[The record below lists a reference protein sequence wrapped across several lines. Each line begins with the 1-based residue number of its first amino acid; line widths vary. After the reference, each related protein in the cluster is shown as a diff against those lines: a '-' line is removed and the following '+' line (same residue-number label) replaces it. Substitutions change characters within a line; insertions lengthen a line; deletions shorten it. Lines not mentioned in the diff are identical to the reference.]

1 MSETKLRDL
10 GPQMEALKAVLSDLL
25 SSPMLEKFAR
35 VWQEMGV
42 EDENL
47 ATRRDTIRLHIH
59 NLMEDMYRE
68 EEVLKAKLI
77 DSVAHCTKELAE
89 LCNQLSLPF
98 EGPSDDL
105 PLAAREK
112 QLRQKADTLTKEKH
126 SRLKRL
132 KRLSELEVAMCHCL
146 DETPK
151 LTSILSSGQVP
162 SEDELQHYRGLV
174 GRLEK
179 KKARINDRQA
189 EFLALREKVLG
200 LWNELEME
208 PHEQF
213 EQQVASGDIRV
224 FVLSSENLIRLNRF
238 YAELE
243 EEATHLEAR
252 AHQLR
257 GTIRSLWERLEVPQ
271 DHRDAFSQLYT
282 GHKPKIIASL
292 CEEMSRLNELK
303 KQHMQKFCEATREE
317 LHVVWDQC
325 MYGPRQRREFSAAF
339 TDEFSEDLLSAH
351 ESELDRMRGFYQ
363 DNKEIFDLLQK
374 REKLWQQQIELDRQS
389 NDPNRFN
396 NRGGQLQKQ
405 LKLRKQLEKELPRTE
420 RELSGVVTQWEE
432 DHERHFVVLDTRFLD
447 LMEEQIEERSLK
459 KETEKMKK
467 KKDKE
472 EALMFEMTYGS
483 RPTTPVKRRGGT
495 TPVSNISKQR
505 RVGPSPLHSALRQQP
520 SKKVNNTTTSQKR
533 PTGLPTPG
541 RKRPPTASSSRR
553 ILAEKNTHHEP
564 CPDESLFTQAN
575 FSLASTGSYTD
586 FQVETYRQKRT
597 ARWPGQPEVS
607 QEQHT
612 SQKLFYSEFGHKN
625 MRHCVS
631 FVSSPVSERR
641 AARRTEWSGYSWHH
655 RVPKVIERG
664 KGISMNT
671 RPAAPKLINFC
682 QVSLTKHVECSSVC
696 ADDHHVDNLVVESG
710 TSSFQSS
717 PRGFRVEHFVR
728 PPVHLDFSFLAPID
742 VACVVV
748 KPDLGD
754 EDSAATF
761 TVSATAGSRSHTRH
775 EDLLTMGR
783 GSVRGKGAL
792 LLMKNRVFERR
803 CGCSV
808 DLGSFTGVVGSR
820 LTGADRAAGREPTED
835 SLKDVCRNVRHL
847 RLTVN
852 YFSGPRPV
860 SLELVEIWGK
870 LGTSASEE
878 DWQKALAAL
887 AKLEE
892 KVPAVFTPREGVVL
906 MYKADSRPTPECG
919 LADYHLCEKSICHS
933 PCPLDGKG
941 REGSV
946 KAAAF
951 PLTVSGNESS
961 ELRCSSTQWDQRNFC
976 APKSKGL
983 VTGSSE

>member
-1 MSETKLRDL
+1 
-10 GPQMEALKAVLSDLL
+10 
-25 SSPMLEKFAR
+25 
-35 VWQEMGV
+35 
-42 EDENL
+42 
-47 ATRRDTIRLHIH
+47 
-59 NLMEDMYRE
+59 
-68 EEVLKAKLI
+68 
-77 DSVAHCTKELAE
+77 
-89 LCNQLSLPF
+89 
-98 EGPSDDL
+98 
-105 PLAAREK
+105 
-112 QLRQKADTLTKEKH
+112 
-126 SRLKRL
+126 
-132 KRLSELEVAMCHCL
+132 
-146 DETPK
+146 
-151 LTSILSSGQVP
+151 
-162 SEDELQHYRGLV
+162 
-174 GRLEK
+174 
-179 KKARINDRQA
+179 
-189 EFLALREKVLG
+189 
-200 LWNELEME
+200 
-208 PHEQF
+208 
-213 EQQVASGDIRV
+213 
-224 FVLSSENLIRLNRF
+224 
-238 YAELE
+238 
-243 EEATHLEAR
+243 
-252 AHQLR
+252 
-257 GTIRSLWERLEVPQ
+257 
-271 DHRDAFSQLYT
+271 
-282 GHKPKIIASL
+282 
-292 CEEMSRLNELK
+292 
-303 KQHMQKFCEATREE
+303 
-317 LHVVWDQC
+317 
-325 MYGPRQRREFSAAF
+325 
-339 TDEFSEDLLSAH
+339 
-351 ESELDRMRGFYQ
+351 
-363 DNKEIFDLLQK
+363 
-374 REKLWQQQIELDRQS
+374 
-389 NDPNRFN
+389 
-396 NRGGQLQKQ
+396 
-405 LKLRKQLEKELPRTE
+405 
-420 RELSGVVTQWEE
+420 
-432 DHERHFVVLDTRFLD
+432 
-447 LMEEQIEERSLK
+447 
-459 KETEKMKK
+459 
-467 KKDKE
+467 
-472 EALMFEMTYGS
+472 
-483 RPTTPVKRRGGT
+483 
-495 TPVSNISKQR
+495 
-505 RVGPSPLHSALRQQP
+505 
-520 SKKVNNTTTSQKR
+520 
-533 PTGLPTPG
+533 
-541 RKRPPTASSSRR
+541 
-553 ILAEKNTHHEP
+553 
-564 CPDESLFTQAN
+564 
-575 FSLASTGSYTD
+575 
-586 FQVETYRQKRT
+586 
-597 ARWPGQPEVS
+597 
-607 QEQHT
+607 
-612 SQKLFYSEFGHKN
+612 
-625 MRHCVS
+625 
-631 FVSSPVSERR
+631 
-641 AARRTEWSGYSWHH
+641 
-655 RVPKVIERG
+655 
-664 KGISMNT
+664 MNT

-976 APKSKGL
+976 APSQRVWSQGALSKVGAECP
-983 VTGSSE
+983 TQQSSEELNFSGGPCSASSHGAGGRQSSSYGTRPNESGGRETNSVSVPERFMDEITCEIMVLPMLLPSGHFVDRSTLDKLHTTDCVYGRPPSDPFTGVVAFVCESIRRVEDQKHTLQIFLHVTRVSYSFSVYGNRRTDNIFLEWTIIPMH

>member
-1 MSETKLRDL
+1 MSVCL
-10 GPQMEALKAVLSDLL
+10 
-25 SSPMLEKFAR
+25 
-35 VWQEMGV
+35 GV

-77 DSVAHCTKELAE
+77 ESVAHCTKELAE

-98 EGPSDDL
+98 EGPPDDL

-132 KRLSELEVAMCHCL
+132 KRLSELEVAMCRCL
-146 DETPK
+146 NETPK
-151 LTSILSSGQVP
+151 LTSILSSGQLP

-179 KKARINDRQA
+179 KKNDRQT

-200 LWNELEME
+200 LWKELEME

-213 EQQVASGDIRV
+213 EQQVATGDIRV
-224 FVLSSENLIRLNRF
+224 FVLSSENLTRLNKF

-271 DHRDAFSQLYT
+271 DQRDAFSQLYT

-303 KQHMQKFCEATREE
+303 KQHMQKFCAATREE
-317 LHVVWDQC
+317 LHAVWDQC
-325 MYGPRQRREFSAAF
+325 MYGPQQRREFSAAF

-374 REKLWQQQIELDRQS
+374 RDKLWQQQVELDRQS

-420 RELSGVVTQWEE
+420 RELRGVVTQWEE

-447 LMEEQIEERSLK
+447 LMEEQIEERSQK

-467 KKDKE
+467 VLKSLAKNKVARACHQMEEKKDKE

-505 RVGPSPLHSALRQQP
+505 RVGPSPLHSAVRQQP

-533 PTGLPTPG
+533 PAGLPTPG

-553 ILAEKNTHHEP
+553 ILAEKNTHNEP
-564 CPDESLFTQAN
+564 NVDESVFTQAN

-586 FQVETYRQKRT
+586 FQKGLHGGLDKQKS
-597 ARWPGQPEVS
+597 AR
-607 QEQHT
+607 
-612 SQKLFYSEFGHKN
+612 
-625 MRHCVS
+625 
-631 FVSSPVSERR
+631 SS
-641 AARRTEWSGYSWHH
+641 TL
-655 RVPKVIERG
+655 PK
-664 KGISMNT
+664 S
-671 RPAAPKLINFC
+671 
-682 QVSLTKHVECSSVC
+682 
-696 ADDHHVDNLVVESG
+696 
-710 TSSFQSS
+710 
-717 PRGFRVEHFVR
+717 
-728 PPVHLDFSFLAPID
+728 
-742 VACVVV
+742 
-748 KPDLGD
+748 
-754 EDSAATF
+754 
-761 TVSATAGSRSHTRH
+761 
-775 EDLLTMGR
+775 
-783 GSVRGKGAL
+783 
-792 LLMKNRVFERR
+792 
-803 CGCSV
+803 
-808 DLGSFTGVVGSR
+808 
-820 LTGADRAAGREPTED
+820 
-835 SLKDVCRNVRHL
+835 
-847 RLTVN
+847 
-852 YFSGPRPV
+852 
-860 SLELVEIWGK
+860 
-870 LGTSASEE
+870 
-878 DWQKALAAL
+878 
-887 AKLEE
+887 
-892 KVPAVFTPREGVVL
+892 
-906 MYKADSRPTPECG
+906 
-919 LADYHLCEKSICHS
+919 
-933 PCPLDGKG
+933 
-941 REGSV
+941 
-946 KAAAF
+946 
-951 PLTVSGNESS
+951 
-961 ELRCSSTQWDQRNFC
+961 SSTQNL
-976 APKSKGL
+976 ATKI
-983 VTGSSE
+983 